1 MSEKHQGFTP
11 EQQAYLASVVA
22 KLNLHKLLPQAAT
35 SGSSSADMA
44 EPPTVYGTAI
54 DDLCREEVAKHTMHP
69 LDLWRQLEEWTA
81 EDKIA
86 EGLDQFLLRHLGF
99 FNVEPNSTGYMMRLR
114 APANVLRSDQM
125 MVLADIAE
133 ELAGGYAHVTTRGSL
148 QIREIRPANVIEIIE
163 RMEEVSLT
171 AQGTGADSARNLTVT
186 PSAGFDPLELIDMTK
201 YAKRLSIRILRT
213 RELQGIPRKFNI
225 SFDNAG
231 SLSCLSDT
239 NDIGFLAVTVREN
252 DQGVE
257 PGMWCRIHL
266 GGITGHKDFARD
278 TGLLCRPDE
287 TVDVSEAML
296 RVFVEHGDRTNRKKA
311 RLKYL
316 LEGQGVDWFIER
328 TQEKLDSFNSGIKLV
343 SLDRTFDEPRAP
355 IDRQGHIGVYPQRQT
370 GFNYVGAAL
379 ELGRLSPDQMRLL
392 AKLADDYGRGEIRLT
407 VWQNPLIPHV
417 SDIDTRTVAAE
428 LEKAGMPARASAFAA
443 GAVACTGKW
452 GCKLASAY
460 TKQDALRVVRH
471 LESRLTLDSPINIH
485 LTGCPN
491 SCAQHYIGDIGLVG
505 ASAPGGGEGYNIV
518 IGGGSDQDQGLA
530 RPLCGPVAAADIDGI
545 IENVV
550 GNYLDRRAGRQTF
563 LDFVRALPDEELGSL
578 LQDRQ
583 IADRQIEA
591 A

>member
-1 MSEKHQGFTP
+1 
-11 EQQAYLASVVA
+11 
-22 KLNLHKLLPQAAT
+22 
-35 SGSSSADMA
+35 
-44 EPPTVYGTAI
+44 
-54 DDLCREEVAKHTMHP
+54 TMHP